1 MSSTKKILVALMAYA
16 IGATAYAQDDVTIIQ
31 QLTVSVKAGTEPQ
44 FEQVV
49 KAFRDAS
56 EKQGIKTYWRASQ
69 SLSGDPVYRFAFPM
83 SSWGSLMNPE
93 PDFVK
98 AYGEA
103 EAARLMGLLSASVVS
118 THTAFYQQRASISH
132 PPTNLAKPPEALV
145 IIDFMLNPGTGAQ
158 FQELTMKAKE
168 ASVAVRP
175 NDYFVAATPS
185 YGASG
190 PQTIL
195 IVPSMS
201 DLDKPTPGVGQ
212 VITQHFG
219 EQEGARINA
228 LAAQSIASITTTL
241 FRTRPDLTY
250 MPED

>member
-1 MSSTKKILVALMAYA
+1 MSSTEKILVSVMAFA
-16 IGATAYAQDDVTIIQ
+16 IGATAYAQNDVTIVE

-56 EKQGIKTYWRASQ
+56 EKQGIKSYWRASQ
-69 SLSGDPVYRFAFPM
+69 SVSGDPVYRFRFPM

-93 PDFVK
+93 ADFVK

-103 EAARLMGLLSASVVS
+103 EAARLMGLLSESVVS
-118 THTAFYQQRASISH
+118 SRTAFYEQRANISN
-132 PPTNLAKPPEALV
+132 PPTNLSKPPEALV
-145 IIDFMLNPGTGAQ
+145 VIDFTLNPGTGAQ
-158 FQELTMKAKE
+158 FRELTMKAKE

-185 YGASG
+185 FGASG

-195 IVPSMS
+195 ILPSMS
-201 DLDKPTPGVGQ
+201 DLDKRTPGVGQ

-228 LAAQSIASITTTL
+228 LAAQSVASITTTL
-241 FRTRPDLTY
+241 FRTRPDLNY